1 VLHTDE
7 KLLSAY
13 RAGET
18 AAYEAVYRHYA
29 EPVRRFLTGGFT
41 FISQGRT
48 CRFRGGSVAGLDL
61 EAVMQETFA
70 RAFAPATRANYDG
83 ERPFKNYLFSIA
95 KNLVLREFQRRD
107 RVLHEEHTEE
117 ATDALA
123 LRGIELGFV
132 PQGKSP
138 ERAVADSELSK
149 VTQAFIKS
157 LTAEQTAFFA
167 SRFAR
172 GLTQEATAKAM
183 SCTRARVKLLEKNIR
198 RRFLERLRE
207 HGYFVGYTPKARW
220 TRQEAA

>member
-1 VLHTDE
+1 MLHTDE

-18 AAYEAVYRHYA
+18 AAYEVLYRHYA
-29 EPVRRFLTGGFT
+29 EPVRRFLCGGFT

-48 CRFRGGSVAGLDL
+48 CRFRGTAAGLDL
-61 EAVMQETFA
+61 EAIIQETFA
-70 RAFAPATRANYDG
+70 RAFAPSTRANYDG

-107 RVLHEEHTEE
+107 RVLNVEHTEE

-123 LRGIELGFV
+123 QRGVELGFT

-149 VTQAFIKS
+149 VTQGFIAG
-157 LTAEQTAFFA
+157 LTAEETAFFS
-167 SRFAR
+167 SRFAQ
-172 GLTQEATAKAM
+172 GLTQEATAKEM
-183 SCTRARVKLLEKNIR
+183 DCTRARVKLLEKSIR

-207 HGYFVGYTPKARW
+207 HGYFVGYEPKPRW
-220 TRQEAA
+220 TRQQDAA